1 MSIAPLMLD
10 LQNTQLSGEEKE
22 LLDHPLTG
30 GVILFTRN
38 YESLEQLEYLVK
50 QIRASTKR
58 DILIAVDHEG
68 GRVQRFREEFTSLP
82 ALAKLYESS
91 DDEKTLLQLSHHHG
105 WLMAS
110 ELRAMDI
117 DFSFAPV
124 LDLNYGVSEVI
135 GDRAFHRQPSIVATL
150 AMSYIEGMREAGMAS
165 TGKHFPGHGA
175 VVADSHIDIPTDNRS
190 FDDIWHEDMIPFTK
204 LIAEGLDAI
213 MPAHVIY
220 PEVDSNPAGFS
231 SIWLQDILRKKLS
244 FDGVIFSDDLSME
257 GASVAGGFV
266 ERAEAAME
274 AGCDMVL
281 VCNNRAGAIE
291 VIDKAQIKQSD
302 ASALRLNR
310 MKGRSF
316 MNRSALLDTKQ
327 WSEAVD
333 NLTSLA

>member
-1 MSIAPLMLD
+1 MSIASLMLD
-10 LQNTQLSGEEKE
+10 IQGTVLSAEEKE
-22 LLDHPLTG
+22 LLDHPMTG
-30 GVILFTRN
+30 GVILFARN
-38 YESLEQLEYLVK
+38 YESVEQLEYLVQ
-50 QIRASTKR
+50 QIRQATKR
-58 DILIAVDHEG
+58 ALLIAVDHEG

-91 DDEKTLLQLSHHHG
+91 DDEQTFLQRAHHHG

-110 ELRAMDI
+110 ELRVMDI

-135 GDRAFHRQPSIVATL
+135 GDRSFHRQPELVATL
-150 AMSYIEGMREAGMAS
+150 AQSYIAGMREAGMAS

-175 VVADSHIDIPTDNRS
+175 VVADSHIDIPTDKRS
-190 FDDIWHEDMIPFTK
+190 FDDIWNEDMIPFAK
-204 LIAEGLDAI
+204 LIEKGLDAI
-213 MPAHVIY
+213 MTAHIIY
-220 PEVDSNPAGFS
+220 PEVDSQPAGFS

-244 FDGVIFSDDLSME
+244 FDGVIFSDDLGME

-266 ERAEAAME
+266 ERAEAATE

-291 VIDKAQIKQSD
+291 VIDKANIKQSEQ
-302 ASALRLNR
+302 SAMRLNR
-310 MKGRSF
+310 MKGQAF

-327 WSEAVD
+327 WSEAVND
-333 NLTSLA
+333 LATWA